1 MKTVLSRYR
10 KITENEIS
18 LYIDG
23 LAPSDIVTLSVAIDR
38 NVKYIY
44 DVDTDNGV
52 LKWQFF
58 NKEDLSV
65 LIPIL
70 NKILAD
76 CPPITVSVAVGSVI
90 SWNKNGMQIKLI
102 SNITGEVVAVSTEG
116 EILGDEIDF
125 YWDSEATDYEIENNG
140 KRLVLYV
147 NAERNIPLS

>member
-23 LAPSDIVTLSVAIDR
+23 LAPSDIVALSVAIDR

-44 DVDTDNGV
+44 NVDTDNGV

-70 NKILAD
+70 NRILAD

-90 SWNKNGMQIKLI
+90 SWNKNGMQLELI
-102 SNITGEVVAVSTEG
+102 SNITGEVITISDEG
-116 EILGDEIDF
+116 TLGDEIEF

-140 KRLVLYV
+140 KRVVLYV
-147 NAERNIPLS
+147 NAKRNIPLS